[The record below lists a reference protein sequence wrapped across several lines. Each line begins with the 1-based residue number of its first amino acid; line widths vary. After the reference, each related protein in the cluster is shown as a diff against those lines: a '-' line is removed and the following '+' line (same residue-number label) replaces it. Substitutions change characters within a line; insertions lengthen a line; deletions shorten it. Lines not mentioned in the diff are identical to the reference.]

1 MKITRKQL
9 RRIIAEETRLLNEDE
24 VPSYPH
30 FPVQGRQLQNALIA
44 LAERIVSEWKPG
56 GMDLDAIEAQ
66 RERGEAIPD
75 GVVVKGMRQL
85 RELLNDKDSDPGW
98 AAMRIMRI
106 LVDQRGVGERWDFPG

>member
-1 MKITRKQL
+1 MKITRRQL
-9 RRIIAEETRLLNEDE
+9 RRIIAEETRLLNEDDLQ
-24 VPSYPH
+24 SYPH
-30 FPVQGRQLQNALIA
+30 FPDLGRVLQNTLIE

-75 GVVVKGMRQL
+75 GVVVDGMSRL
-85 RELLNDKDSDPGW
+85 RELLKNKDSDPGF